1 MFDSPYMANQNK
13 CFLNDEQLRELA
25 DIVIEQFGVDLSGDE
40 LNEAIQLLMED
51 IPGIEMETTQAI
63 HCVLTQVR
71 NLYHDT
77 IKRKN

>member
-1 MFDSPYMANQNK
+1 MANQNK

-25 DIVIEQFGVDLSGDE
+25 DIVVEEFGVDLSGDE
-40 LNEAIQLLMED
+40 LNEAIQLLMEC
-51 IPGIEMETTQAI
+51 IPGIELESPHAI

-77 IKRKN
+77 IKRKY